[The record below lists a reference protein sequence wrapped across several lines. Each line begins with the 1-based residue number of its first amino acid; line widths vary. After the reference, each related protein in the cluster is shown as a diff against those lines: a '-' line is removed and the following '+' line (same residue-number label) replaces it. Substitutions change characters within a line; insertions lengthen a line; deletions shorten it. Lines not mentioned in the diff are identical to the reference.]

1 MYVPAILYMIFPFMW
16 FVCNARTDGM
26 HADHILRVI
35 RASAGGMSGSLC
47 MDDYGLTSSLI
58 DLAALRGDAVPRMML
73 QDLEK
78 GLLTDV
84 WPGYLHL
91 TCGAFTVPVDDGVQT
106 SSGGGKHPVTLPE
119 HAAIKKLHQSLHRA
133 AEKFA
138 RSFSTQPLTVK
149 VTNITEEYSQARHHQ
164 ERGAFYVMKVTFDQ
178 PTMADEIR
186 QLLQQVSNETGF
198 PVTKGLFKVS
208 AQVQIYKCL
217 CATCFVTLKVPTPTS
232 GCLAGTTAGCAASY
246 V

>member
-1 MYVPAILYMIFPFMW
+1 
-16 FVCNARTDGM
+16 
-26 HADHILRVI
+26 
-35 RASAGGMSGSLC
+35 

-149 VTNITEEYSQARHHQ
+149 VTNISKSESEHSQ
-164 ERGAFYVMKVTFDQ
+164 ERGAFYVMNVTFDQ

-186 QLLQQVSNETGF
+186 ELLQNVSKETKF
-198 PVTKGLFKVS
+198 PVAEGLFKVS
-208 AQVQIYKCL
+208 AQVQIYMCI
-217 CATCFVTLKVPTPTS
+217 CATCFVTPNKFIGAYTYLSCWDYFWLCSK
-232 GCLAGTTAGCAASY
+232 L
-246 V
+246 

>member
-1 MYVPAILYMIFPFMW
+1 MW
-16 FVCNARTDGM
+16 FVCNARTDAM
-26 HADHILRVI
+26 HADHMLRVI
-35 RASAGGMSGSLC
+35 RASAGGMSSGLC
-47 MDDYGLTSSLI
+47 MDDYGLITSSLI
-58 DLAALRGDAVPRMML
+58 DLAAALLGDAVPRMML

-91 TCGAFTVPVDDGVQT
+91 TCGAFTVPVDGVR
-106 SSGGGKHPVTLPE
+106 SSSGGKHPAVRLPE

-133 AEKFA
+133 AKKFA
-138 RSFSTQPLTVK
+138 RSFSTQPLIVK

-186 QLLQQVSNETGF
+186 QLLQQVSDETGF

-208 AQVQIYKCL
+208 AQVQIYMCL
-217 CATCFVTLKVPTPTS
+217 CATCVVTPKVPTPT
-232 GCLAGTTAGCAASY
+232 CLAGTTAGCAASY